1 MLPSHASEHHLS
13 GGGQMG
19 GARDSTLAPDDDA
32 HQHTCAPFR
41 RERGPALASAA
52 GSQHDSGMAGE
63 TGVEVDGRRL
73 RMTNLDKVLYPQT
86 GTTKADVA
94 RYYSEVAHVLL
105 PHSAGRAV
113 TRKRW
118 VDGVGTARRPKDAF
132 FSKAL
137 DAGTPSWV
145 ARADIAHT
153 DRIGTYPI
161 IDSP

>member
-1 MLPSHASEHHLS
+1 V
-13 GGGQMG
+13 
-19 GARDSTLAPDDDA
+19 
-32 HQHTCAPFR
+32 
-41 RERGPALASAA
+41 
-52 GSQHDSGMAGE
+52 
-63 TGVEVDGRRL
+63 VEVDGRRL

-132 FSKAL
+132 YSKAL

-153 DRIGTYPI
+153 DRIGTYPV
-161 IDSP
+161 IDSPATLAWFAQIAALELHVPQWRFNAAGEPGNPDRLVLDLDPGPGVG